1 MLRAMSA
8 ASEIQKGFV
17 MKRLIAII
25 GILYLC
31 PMVSDAQER
40 ELKVRGDKKRVEGD
54 GYWIYNDLP
63 TGIDRAKESKK
74 PLLVVFR
81 CVPCEACAQL
91 DEQVVERDPGVRELL
106 DKFVCVRIVHANG
119 MDLSQFQF
127 DYDQSWAAFF
137 LNADMT
143 IYGRYG
149 TRSHQTES
157 KDDVSLEG
165 FSKALSGALE
175 LHAQFPKNKAALT
188 AKRGPTSDV
197 KVPEQFPS
205 FKGKYGAKL
214 DYEGKVVQSCIH
226 CHQVGEALRLVARS
240 AGKPISDRVLY
251 PYPNPKALGLILD
264 PKEMA
269 KVKQVTRKSAAEQ
282 AGFHAGDELV
292 TLSGQP
298 LLSIAD
304 VQWVLQLAD
313 ETGTL
318 KAEVVRD
325 GQKHSLSLT
334 LAKGWRQRDDIS
346 WRATSWDLRRM
357 TLGGLLLE
365 SLPKDVR
372 GQRKLSND
380 QLALRVKHVGEYG
393 DHAVA
398 KRAGFLKDDILIAV
412 DGDHSPLT
420 ESELIAKL
428 LQTKRPA
435 DRISVTVLRGS
446 QRLELPFAQQ

>member
-1 MLRAMSA
+1 MILR
-8 ASEIQKGFV
+8 
-17 MKRLIAII
+17 RLIAI
-25 GILYLC
+25 GLVVLSPLAVC
-31 PMVSDAQER
+31 EAQER
-40 ELKVRGDKKRVEGD
+40 EIKVRGDKKRVEGD

-63 TGIDRAKESKK
+63 VGIERAKDSRK

-119 MDLSQFQF
+119 MDLSLFQF

-137 LNADMT
+137 MNADMT

-157 KDDVSLEG
+157 KDDVSLEA

-175 LHAQFPKNKAALT
+175 LHAQFPKYKAALA
-188 AKRGPTSDV
+188 AKRGPAADI

-205 FKGKYGAKL
+205 LKGKYGAKL

-226 CHQVGEALRLVARS
+226 CHQVGEAQRLTART
-240 AGKPISDRVLY
+240 AGQPISERVLY
-251 PYPNPKALGLILD
+251 PYPNPKALGLFLD
-264 PKEMA
+264 PQEKA
-269 KVKQVTRKSAAEQ
+269 QVKQLTAGSSAERD
-282 AGFHAGDELV
+282 GFRVGDEI
-292 TLSGQP
+292 LSLAGQP

-304 VQWVLQLAD
+304 MQWVLHHSGETAQLA
-313 ETGTL
+313 
-318 KAEVVRD
+318 AEVLRG
-325 GQKHSLSLT
+325 GQKQSLT
-334 LAKGWRQRDDIS
+334 LTLKQGWRQRDDIS

-365 SLPKDVR
+365 SLPEGTLR
-372 GQRKLSND
+372 ERKLPSD
-380 QLALRVKHVGEYG
+380 QLALRVKHVGQYN

-398 KRAGFLKDDILIAV
+398 KRAGFLKDDIVIAV
-412 DGDHSPLT
+412 DGDRSPLT
-420 ESELIAKL
+420 ESGLMAKL
-428 LQTKRPA
+428 LRSKRPT
-435 DRISVTVLRGS
+435 DKITVTVLRGM
-446 QRLELPFAQQ
+446 QRLDLQFAQQ

>member
-1 MLRAMSA
+1 MKTMTLAVLLILVSTTAMLA
-8 ASEIQKGFV
+8 A
-17 MKRLIAII
+17 
-25 GILYLC
+25 
-31 PMVSDAQER
+31 DR
-40 ELKVRGDKKRVEGD
+40 ETKVRGDKQRVEGD

-63 TGIDRAKESKK
+63 NGIERAKESKK

-81 CVPCEACAQL
+81 CIPCEACAQL
-91 DEQVVERDPGVRELL
+91 DEDVVQRDPRIRELL

-165 FSKALSGALE
+165 FSKAISGALE
-175 LHAQFPKNKAALT
+175 LHARFPNNKAALT

-226 CHQVGEALRLVARS
+226 CHQVGEALRFVARS
-240 AGKPISDRVLY
+240 TEKPISDKVLY

-264 PKEMA
+264 PKEKA
-269 KVKQVTRKSAAEQ
+269 KVKQVTAGSAAEQ
-282 AGFHAGDELV
+282 SGFRADDELV

-304 VQWVLQLAD
+304 VQWVLHHAS
-313 ETGTL
+313 ETDKL
-318 KAEVVRD
+318 KAEVLRD
-325 GQKHSLSLT
+325 GQKQSLT
-334 LAKGWRQRDDIS
+334 LMLAKGWRQRDDIS

-357 TLGGLLLE
+357 TLGGLRLE
-365 SLPKDVR
+365 SLPEDLR
-372 GQRKLSND
+372 RERKLPND
-380 QLALRVKHVGEYG
+380 QLALLVKHVGQYN

-398 KRAGFLKDDILIAV
+398 KRAGFLKDDVLIAI
-412 DGDHSPLT
+412 DGDRSPLT
-420 ESELIAKL
+420 ESGLIAKL
-428 LQTKRPA
+428 LQTKRPS
-435 DRISVTVLRGS
+435 DLIKVTVLRGS
-446 QRLELPFAQQ
+446 KTLELPLAQQ